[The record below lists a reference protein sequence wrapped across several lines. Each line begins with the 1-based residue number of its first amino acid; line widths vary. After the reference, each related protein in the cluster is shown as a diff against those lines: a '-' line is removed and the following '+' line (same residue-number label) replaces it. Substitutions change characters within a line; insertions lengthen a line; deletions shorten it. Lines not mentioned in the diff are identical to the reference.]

1 MNQKTIKDLM
11 LLLSFQH
18 LLSKH
23 AVARSVSGV
32 ASIFTGFI
40 FLITVVHQ
48 VHAQEAF
55 TIEPVEVTPECT
67 TYSFNP
73 HDFEDKKESRDA
85 KSPFEA
91 LQGKTIRN
99 IRVEQINVFN
109 ENDPDENNRIY
120 RLLNKFH
127 ITTREKV
134 IKSQLLFKSG
144 DKVNY
149 KNLEE
154 TARNLRTRKY
164 LTNAHVFPEKVCGDN
179 VDVVVITQDAWVLE
193 PQVSFSHQS
202 SNNESGFAISDGNV
216 LGTGNSFKIG
226 YEENKLRNTI
236 SYDFSNS
243 YFLNRQ
249 IAVRALYQDTSDG
262 RNMLFTLERP
272 FYSLDTPR
280 AMGLQYS
287 DLSQVEEIRSHDDVI
302 NSFRHRAIDNEI
314 YYGLATDINS
324 DFTQRWVLGITH
336 EEDSF
341 FTNEDTL
348 QSIPERD
355 KAVYPW
361 IEYQYL
367 QNQYGVFK
375 NLNQIQRPEDIST
388 GQTVKAR
395 LGFAGTAFGNPD
407 DVLRYKITYGN
418 IIEKTDAH
426 ILEVEA
432 ILDGRQHLGIDSL
445 DPNLFTSTVAYHYLI
460 NDKNRWY
467 VRAEFGVGENLP
479 QYKELTVG
487 DITGLRG
494 YPTDYLR
501 GRKRYVVSVERRYF
515 SDVHLFN
522 IFRVGGVLFVD
533 AGKAWGLPTEANSPL
548 LSNVGVGL
556 RLSSTKIR
564 IGNIVHIDVAM
575 PINAKE
581 DISKYQLI
589 LGAYQ
594 KF

>member
-1 MNQKTIKDLM
+1 M
-11 LLLSFQH
+11 LLPLVQYA
-18 LLSKH
+18 LSKLNLFSKLTYT
-23 AVARSVSGV
+23 ASVADSRRIVFG
-32 ASIFTGFI
+32 
-40 FLITVVHQ
+40 ITICTFALVNNSN
-48 VHAQEAF
+48 AQEAF
-55 TIEPVEVTPECT
+55 TAEPVVTLDCT
-67 TYSFNP
+67 VYNLNP
-73 HDFEDKKESRDA
+73 HDFEHKKESRDDD
-85 KSPFEA
+85 SPFEV

-99 IRVEQINVFN
+99 IRVQQINVFN

-120 RLLNKFH
+120 RLLNKLH

-134 IKSQLLFKSG
+134 IRSQLLFKSG

-154 TARNLRTRKY
+154 TARNLRTRNY
-164 LTNAHVFPEKVCGDN
+164 LTNAHVFPEQVCGDD
-179 VDVVVITQDAWVLE
+179 VDVVVITQDSWVLE
-193 PQVSFSHQS
+193 PQVSFSHES

-216 LGTGNSFKIG
+216 LGTGNAFKIG
-226 YEENKLRNTI
+226 YEENELRKTI
-236 SYDFSNS
+236 SYDFSNP
-243 YFLNRQ
+243 YFLNKQ
-249 IAVRALYQDTSDG
+249 IAVHALYEDTSDG
-262 RNMLFTLERP
+262 RNMLLTVARP

-280 AMGLQYS
+280 AMGIQYS

-324 DFTQRWVLGITH
+324 TFTQRWVAGVTH

-341 FTNEDTL
+341 FVNDDTL

-418 IIEKTDAH
+418 IIEKANTH
-426 ILEVEA
+426 ILEMEA
-432 ILDGRQHLGIDSL
+432 ILDGRQHLGIESL
-445 DPNLFTSTVAYHYLI
+445 DPNLLTSTVAYHYLI

-467 VRAEFGVGENLP
+467 VRAEFGVGDYLP

-487 DITGLRG
+487 GITGLRG
-494 YPTDYLR
+494 YPVDYLR
-501 GRKRYVVSVERRYF
+501 GRKRYVFSVERRYF
-515 SDVHLFN
+515 SDIHIFN
-522 IFRVGGVLFVD
+522 LLRVGGVVFVD
-533 AGKAWGLPTEANSPL
+533 AGKAWGLPTEVNSPL

-556 RLSSTKIR
+556 RLSSTKVR

-575 PINAKE
+575 PTAARSG
-581 DISKYQLI
+581 ISKYQLI

>member
-1 MNQKTIKDLM
+1 M
-11 LLLSFQH
+11 LLPSFQYRLSTLTDTAKIFSAGVGRVFIALSFCT
-18 LLSKH
+18 LSLCNE
-23 AVARSVSGV
+23 VY
-32 ASIFTGFI
+32 
-40 FLITVVHQ
+40 
-48 VHAQEAF
+48 AQEAF
-55 TIEPVEVTPECT
+55 TLEPTAVSPECT
-67 TYSFNP
+67 SYNLNP
-73 HDFEDKKESRDA
+73 HDFEAKKESRDD

-120 RLLNKFH
+120 RLLNKLH

-164 LTNAHVFPEKVCGDN
+164 LTNAHVFPEKVCGDD

-202 SNNESGFAISDGNV
+202 NNNESGFAISDGNV

-243 YFLNRQ
+243 YFLNKQ
-249 IAVRALYQDTSDG
+249 IAVHALYEDTSDG
-262 RNMLFTLERP
+262 RNMLLTVERP

-280 AMGLQYS
+280 AMGIQYS
-287 DLSQVEEIRSHDDVI
+287 DLSQVEEIRSHDEVI

-324 DFTQRWVLGITH
+324 NFTQRWVVGIAH

-341 FTNEDTL
+341 FTNDDTL
-348 QSIPERD
+348 QVIPERD

-375 NLNQIQRPEDIST
+375 NLNQIQRPEDLST

-418 IIEKTDAH
+418 IIEKSNTH

-432 ILDGRQHLGIDSL
+432 MLDGRQHLGIDSL

-467 VRAEFGVGENLP
+467 VRAEYGVGEHLP
-479 QYKELTVG
+479 QYEELTVG

-522 IFRVGGVLFVD
+522 ILRVGGVLFVD
-533 AGKAWGLPTEANSPL
+533 AGKAWGLPTEGNTPL
-548 LSNVGVGL
+548 LSNVGIGL

-564 IGNIVHIDVAM
+564 IGNIVHVDVAM

>member
-1 MNQKTIKDLM
+1 M
-11 LLLSFQH
+11 LLPLVQYA
-18 LLSKH
+18 LSKLNLFSKLTYT
-23 AVARSVSGV
+23 ASVADSRRIVFG
-32 ASIFTGFI
+32 
-40 FLITVVHQ
+40 ITICTFALVNNSN
-48 VHAQEAF
+48 AQEAF
-55 TIEPVEVTPECT
+55 TAEPVVTPDCT
-67 TYSFNP
+67 VYNLNP
-73 HDFEDKKESRDA
+73 HDFEHKKESRDDD
-85 KSPFEA
+85 SPFEV

-99 IRVEQINVFN
+99 IRVQQINVFN

-120 RLLNKFH
+120 RLLNKLH

-134 IKSQLLFKSG
+134 IRSQLLFKSG

-154 TARNLRTRKY
+154 TARNLRTRNY
-164 LTNAHVFPEKVCGDN
+164 LTNAHVFPEQVCGDD
-179 VDVVVITQDAWVLE
+179 VDVVVITQDSWVLE
-193 PQVSFSHQS
+193 PQVSFSHES

-216 LGTGNSFKIG
+216 LGTGNAFKIG
-226 YEENKLRNTI
+226 YEENELRKTI
-236 SYDFSNS
+236 SYDFSNP
-243 YFLNRQ
+243 YFLNKQ
-249 IAVRALYQDTSDG
+249 IAVHALYEDTSDG
-262 RNMLFTLERP
+262 RNMLLTVARP

-280 AMGLQYS
+280 AMGIQYS

-324 DFTQRWVLGITH
+324 TFTQRWVAGVTH

-341 FTNEDTL
+341 FVNDDTL

-418 IIEKTDAH
+418 IIEKANTH
-426 ILEVEA
+426 ILEMEA
-432 ILDGRQHLGIDSL
+432 ILDGRQHLGIESL
-445 DPNLFTSTVAYHYLI
+445 DPNLLTSTVAYHYLI

-467 VRAEFGVGENLP
+467 VRAEFGVGDYLP

-487 DITGLRG
+487 GITGLRG
-494 YPTDYLR
+494 YPVDYLR
-501 GRKRYVVSVERRYF
+501 GRKRYVFSVERRYF
-515 SDVHLFN
+515 SDIHIFN
-522 IFRVGGVLFVD
+522 LLRVGGVVFVD
-533 AGKAWGLPTEANSPL
+533 AGKAWGLPTEVNSPL

-556 RLSSTKIR
+556 RLSSTKVR

-575 PINAKE
+575 PTAARSG
-581 DISKYQLI
+581 ISKYQLI